1 MWCRNC
7 QQDVPAI
14 GSTDESVVRCARCR
28 KPVSNDEATS
38 KTDVAKDAATPNLRN
53 PHIASC
59 AKTDWLE
66 KALLED
72 WELEDEL
79 HEAQQLVASLGVREQ
94 PDHALRVDAAHLPG
108 KTRESTYVRPSAKTS
123 QRQKP
128 PQTFFFSW
136 CMLSLGMMAFVFGA
150 VLIGWSFAEERP
162 DLWRMGLPFTLGGQ
176 AALIVG
182 LVFQLDGL
190 WRSNRDSAETLH
202 ELDLQLNELR
212 HATSL
217 LSTTHSSPAQSFYL
231 HMADGASPTL
241 LLADLKGQLDLLANR
256 MANGR

>member
-14 GSTDESVVRCARCR
+14 GSADKSAVRCARCR
-28 KPVSNDEATS
+28 KPFSGETVTEDANDTARVT
-38 KTDVAKDAATPNLRN
+38 NL
-53 PHIASC
+53 PTASDS
-59 AKTDWLE
+59 KTDWLE

-79 HEAQQLVASLGVREQ
+79 NEAQQLVASIGVRQ
-94 PDHALRVDAAHLPG
+94 PADFPIRVDGAHVAG
-108 KTRESTYVRPSAKTS
+108 KTRESAYVRPSAKVSKRLRPTQS
-123 QRQKP
+123 A
-128 PQTFFFSW
+128 FFSW

-150 VLIGWSFAEERP
+150 VLIGWSFAEDRP
-162 DLWRMGLPFTLGGQ
+162 DLWRLGLPFTLGGQ

-190 WRSNRDSAETLH
+190 WRSNRDAAETLD
-202 ELDLQLNELR
+202 ELDSQLDELR

-217 LSTTHSSPAQSFYL
+217 LTTTHSSSAQSFYL
-231 HMADGASPTL
+231 HMADGASPNL

-256 MANGR
+256 LADGR

>member
-14 GSTDESVVRCARCR
+14 GSTDETPVRCARCH
-28 KPVSNDEATS
+28 KPLTAEVATQADDAVNDSTPVKAPRATS
-38 KTDVAKDAATPNLRN
+38 DSKTG
-53 PHIASC
+53 
-59 AKTDWLE
+59 WLE

-79 HEAQQLVASLGVREQ
+79 NEAQQLVASLGVQDRTESAIRF
-94 PDHALRVDAAHLPG
+94 DGAHVPSG
-108 KTRESTYVRPSAKTS
+108 NRESNSERPRANEPNRRAPS
-123 QRQKP
+123 QSS
-128 PQTFFFSW
+128 FFSW

-162 DLWRMGLPFTLGGQ
+162 DLWRLGLPFTLGGQ

-190 WRSNRDSAETLH
+190 WRSNRDAAETLE
-202 ELDLQLNELR
+202 ELDSQLDELR

-217 LSTTHSSPAQSFYL
+217 LSTTHSSSAQSFYL
-231 HMADGASPTL
+231 HMADGASPNL
-241 LLADLKGQLDLLANR
+241 LLADLKGQLDLLAAR
-256 MANGR
+256 IADSR

>member
-14 GSTDESVVRCARCR
+14 GSTDESAVRCARCH
-28 KPVSNDEATS
+28 KPFPNDATTQMANAA
-38 KTDVAKDAATPNLRN
+38 TDVAPVTNLRA
-53 PHIASC
+53 ASDS
-59 AKTDWLE
+59 KPDWLE
-66 KALLED
+66 QALLED

-79 HEAQQLVASLGVREQ
+79 NEAQQLAASLGAGDRAHSEI
-94 PDHALRVDAAHLPG
+94 RVDGSHLPG
-108 KTRESTYVRPSAKTS
+108 RTRESTYVRPSSKMSKRLKSTQS
-123 QRQKP
+123 
-128 PQTFFFSW
+128 TFFSW

-150 VLIGWSFAEERP
+150 VLTGWSFAEDRP
-162 DLWRMGLPFTLGGQ
+162 DLWRLGLPFTLGGQ

-190 WRSNRDSAETLH
+190 WRSNREAAETLDD
-202 ELDLQLNELR
+202 LDSQLDELR

-231 HMADGASPTL
+231 HMADGASPNL

-256 MANGR
+256 LANGR